1 MPRARGIQIYLK
13 EGIEED
19 DILLTLWEICKTQS
33 RPQEVFRRMLQK
45 GLREMIKSK
54 DLSDSLI
61 QELTERLNYDLEPQT
76 ETEGDEDQE
85 EIITPKV
92 KTQAQ
97 PRQQKKPETQQVKQ
111 ATSPVDEII
120 KTQEPKI
127 ETPRKPKEPKQ
138 NFNHQQGLVS
148 KNLM

>member
-61 QELTERLNYDLEPQT
+61 QELRD
-76 ETEGDEDQE
+76 
-85 EIITPKV
+85 
-92 KTQAQ
+92 
-97 PRQQKKPETQQVKQ
+97 
-111 ATSPVDEII
+111 
-120 KTQEPKI
+120 
-127 ETPRKPKEPKQ
+127 
-138 NFNHQQGLVS
+138 
-148 KNLM
+148 